1 MKEGI
6 DTNKTSLP
14 KECMLCPY
22 WYFKDVGFKFE
33 PHVCKKCHDILM
45 TAYELRNIARLNV
58 ERVYFRCILCVIS
71 RGETVNRL
79 NNYALKDKGVL

>member
-1 MKEGI
+1 
-6 DTNKTSLP
+6 
-14 KECMLCPY
+14 MLCPY

-58 ERVYFRCILCVIS
+58 ERVYFRRILWVIS